1 MNEDQK
7 KIYGSMGND
16 IREIV
21 VASEEIQEK
30 VLLLGRSISRD
41 YLGLNPLM
49 VGILKGVLF
58 FMADLLRT
66 ITIPIEIDFIA
77 VSSYSVEARDQGYVR
92 VIKDLECPIHN
103 RHIIFVEDVIDT
115 GLTLNYILQ
124 NLRARQPASIEVCAL
139 FNKPE
144 HRLIDIPIRYKGFDL
159 PDEFVVGYG
168 LDFKEKYR
176 NLPFVGSLKPSVFQ
190 GPRTK

>member
-1 MNEDQK
+1 
-7 KIYGSMGND
+7 MGND
-16 IREIV
+16 IQDIV
-21 VASEEIQEK
+21 ISSDQIHEK
-30 VLLLGRSISRD
+30 VSALGRSISRD

-49 VGILKGVLF
+49 VGVLKGVLF
-58 FMADLLRT
+58 FMADLLRE

-92 VIKDLECPIHN
+92 VIKDLESSIHQ

-124 NLRARQPASIEVCAL
+124 NLRVRQPSSIEVCTL

-144 HRLIDIPIRYKGFDL
+144 HRLIEIPIRYKGFDL

-176 NLPFVGSLKPSVFQ
+176 NLPFVGSLKPSVFH
-190 GPRTK
+190 GSRLK